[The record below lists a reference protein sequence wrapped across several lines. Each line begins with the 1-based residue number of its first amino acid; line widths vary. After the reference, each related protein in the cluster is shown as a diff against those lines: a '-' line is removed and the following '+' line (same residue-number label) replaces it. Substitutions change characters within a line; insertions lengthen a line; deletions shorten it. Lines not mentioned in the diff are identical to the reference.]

1 MAELRPEKTIAAFFG
16 NNLNAP
22 LLPEYAFK
30 NAQQNFRFILEVS
43 GLNVAFIQDVKR
55 PAVTIEHQDYEYLGY
70 EIKFPKKIR
79 WEPIGFT
86 VIESHD
92 PRILGSVLGNMM
104 QKFTSNSYRYPNLV
118 FEGKYSNL
126 SKRNLTRD
134 FGNIVIKTLD
144 PDGRIVDTWRIYNPM
159 ISKITPTQL
168 SYVNETLST
177 IQVDLVYDWAEYGI
191 GGDIRPG
198 LIAAGVVS
206 GITT

>member
-1 MAELRPEKTIAAFFG
+1 MALRPEKTVAAFFG

-22 LLPEYAFK
+22 LLPEYAF
-30 NAQQNFRFILEVS
+30 NSAQQNFRFILEVS
-43 GLNVAFIQDVKR
+43 GMNVAFIQDVKR
-55 PAVTIEHQDYEYLGY
+55 PSVSIDYQGYEYLGY
-70 EIKFPKKIR
+70 EIKFPKKIK
-79 WEPIGFT
+79 WDPISFT

-92 PRILGSVLGNMM
+92 PRILGSVLGNLM

-126 SKRNLTRD
+126 SKRNLTTD

-159 ISKITPTQL
+159 ISKISPSML
-168 SYVNETLST
+168 KYADDNIST
-177 IQVDLVYDWAEYGI
+177 VQVDLVYDWAEYAI
-191 GGDIRPG
+191 GSDIRPG

-206 GITT
+206 SITT